1 MGQTAGAIGKAIAEV
16 GIDTQLV
23 ELAYVRASQI
33 NGCAACLS
41 VHVPEALK
49 AGVSQEKLAVLPAW
63 REIDVFSQKERAALD
78 LAEELTSL
86 PSLQRNG
93 DAVVRALEVFTDE
106 EVAALEWAIILI
118 NTYNRI
124 SIASGHP
131 PVNKI

>member
-93 DAVVRALEVFTDE
+93 DAAVRALEVFTDE